1 MLEMLSD
8 FIPLTVVTFLSF
20 IGVGV
25 VETFVLKFLKRL
37 ESPKNLFYAISANLL
52 GFLITLLVG
61 VLILFAFLSLFST
74 TLGGAFGLAAL
85 SFIVLGILI
94 ALIPI
99 LMFIA
104 RFFLFRYFEVA
115 ETKFRVTY
123 SLISTFSTLIAL
135 FIFMFLVSKVVFF
148 IFPDFAV

>member
-1 MLEMLSD
+1 MLETLSD
-8 FIPLTVVTFLSF
+8 FIPLAVVTFLSF

-25 VETFVLKFLKRL
+25 VETFILKLLKRL
-37 ESPKNLFYAISANLL
+37 EAPKNLFYALSANLL
-52 GFLITLLVG
+52 GFIITLLVG

-99 LMFIA
+99 LMFTA
-104 RFFLFRYFEVA
+104 RFFLFRYFEIT
-115 ETKFRVTY
+115 ETKFRIIY
-123 SLISTFSTLIAL
+123 SLISTISTLIAL
-135 FIFMFLVSKVVFF
+135 FVFISVVSRVVFF

>member
-20 IGVGV
+20 VGVGV
-25 VETFVLKFLKRL
+25 VETFILKFLKRL
-37 ESPKNLFYAISANLL
+37 ESPKNLFYAVSANFL

-61 VLILFAFLSLFST
+61 VFILFAFLSLFST

-85 SFIVLGILI
+85 SVIALGILI

-104 RFFLFRYFEVA
+104 RFFLFRYFEIT

>member
-1 MLEMLSD
+1 MLETLSD
-8 FIPLTVVTFLSF
+8 FIPLAVVTFLSF
-20 IGVGV
+20 ICVGV
-25 VETFVLKFLKRL
+25 VETFILKLLKRL
-37 ESPKNLFYAISANLL
+37 EAPKNLFYALSANLL
-52 GFLITLLVG
+52 GFIITLLVG

-104 RFFLFRYFEVA
+104 RFFLFRYFEIT
-115 ETKFRVTY
+115 ETNFRIIY
-123 SLISTFSTLIAL
+123 SLISTISTLIAL
-135 FIFMFLVSKVVFF
+135 FVFMSVVSRVVFF